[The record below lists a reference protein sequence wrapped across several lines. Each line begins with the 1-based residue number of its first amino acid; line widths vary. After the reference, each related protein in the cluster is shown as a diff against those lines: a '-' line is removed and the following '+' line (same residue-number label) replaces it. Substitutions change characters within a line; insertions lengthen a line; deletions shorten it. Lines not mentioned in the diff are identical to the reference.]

1 MKIIKKIFIAV
12 AVLFVVIQF
21 IRPAKNLGTVD
32 GPNDIT
38 HTVVVSPEVQS
49 MLQKACND
57 CHSNHT
63 EYPWYYNI
71 QPVAWWLANHVNDG
85 KRHLNF
91 SEFNTYKTK
100 RKLKKLKEVKEEIE
114 DGEMP
119 MDSYLWI
126 HSNAKLSKTEK
137 NSLYKWVEESTMYMQ
152 NTLIMKDALKK

>member
-1 MKIIKKIFIAV
+1 MSKMKK
-12 AVLFVVIQF
+12 VLILTVLILVLIQF
-21 IRPAKNLGTVD
+21 IRPEKNTGTAD

-38 HTVVVSPEVQS
+38 HTVAVAPEIKNILEKS
-49 MLQKACND
+49 CND

-85 KRHLNF
+85 KHHLNF

-100 RKLKKLKEVKEEIE
+100 RKLKKLKELKDEIE
-114 DGEMP
+114 EGGMP

-126 HSNAKLSKTEK
+126 HCNAKLSEAEK
-137 NSLYKWVEESTMYMQ
+137 NNLIKWVNESLITVKD
-152 NTLIMKDALKK
+152 TLK

>member
-1 MKIIKKIFIAV
+1 MALGLI
-12 AVLFVVIQF
+12 LVVIQF
-21 IRPAKNLGTVD
+21 IRPAKNIGTVE

-38 HTVVVSPEVQS
+38 HTVTVPIEVQNI
-49 MLQKACND
+49 LQKSCND
-57 CHSNHT
+57 CHSNNT
-63 EYPWYYNI
+63 QYPWYYNI

-100 RKLKKLKEVKEEIE
+100 RKLKKLKEIKEEIE

-126 HSNAKLSKTEK
+126 HSNAKLTEVEK
-137 NSLYKWVEESTMYMQ
+137 ASLYKWVEESLITVAD
-152 NTLIMKDALKK
+152 TLK